1 MSNAAFTA
9 EEVAE
14 AKRWGFNDVAAWK
27 DAMKRSGMLEDM
39 GYETVEDE
47 DMYDAD

>member
-1 MSNAAFTA
+1 MSQEFTA

-27 DAMKRSGMLEDM
+27 DAMVRSGMLQDM
-39 GYETVEDE
+39 GYETEEYNDQ
-47 DMYDAD
+47 DD